1 MPIQIKGYAMKMLTQ
16 ENVLRLSVAERIQ
29 LVYDI
34 WDTIPQ
40 SFKEPNL
47 TAEQKE
53 KLDMRLEALATNPDR
68 GTPWTIVRERIVQN
82 S

>member
-1 MPIQIKGYAMKMLTQ
+1 MKILTQ
-16 ENVLRLSVAERIQ
+16 EDVLRLSVAERVQ
-29 LVYDI
+29 LVHNI

-40 SFKEPNL
+40 SSEELNL

-53 KLDMRLEALATNPDR
+53 ELDMRLEALAINPDR
-68 GTPWTIVRERIVQN
+68 GNSWAIVRERIVHN

>member
-1 MPIQIKGYAMKMLTQ
+1 MKMLTQ

-34 WDTIPQ
+34 WDT
-40 SFKEPNL
+40 NL

-53 KLDMRLEALATNPDR
+53 ELDMRLEALATNPDR
-68 GTPWTIVRERIVQN
+68 GTPWAIVRERIVQN

>member
-1 MPIQIKGYAMKMLTQ
+1 MKMLTQ

-40 SFKEPNL
+40 SSEEPNL

-53 KLDMRLEALATNPDR
+53 ELDMRLEALATNPDR
-68 GTPWTIVRERIVQN
+68 GTPWAIVRERIVQN